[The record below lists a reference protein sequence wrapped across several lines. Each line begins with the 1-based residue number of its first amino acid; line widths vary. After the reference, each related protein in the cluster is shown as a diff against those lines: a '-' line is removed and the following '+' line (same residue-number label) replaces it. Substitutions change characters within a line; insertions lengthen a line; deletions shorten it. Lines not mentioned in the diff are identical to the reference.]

1 MLHKSRI
8 MENAYKGIVQRAKE
22 LGVEIAMGTDAGT
35 NYNYH
40 GNNAAEIVYLV
51 VNEIMSPSEAL
62 TCATLSAARAIQMD
76 HQVGS
81 LEPGK
86 LADFVVLTANPLAD
100 ISVLAEK
107 DKIEAVYKGGDL
119 VR

>member
-1 MLHKSRI
+1 
-8 MENAYKGIVQRAKE
+8 
-22 LGVEIAMGTDAGT
+22 MGTDAGT

-40 GNNAAEIVYLV
+40 GNNAAELVYLV
-51 VNEIMSPSEAL
+51 ENEIMSPSEAL
-62 TCATLSAARAIQMD
+62 ICATLSAARAIQMD

-86 LADFVVLTANPLAD
+86 LADFVVLKDNPLDD